1 MQEFVYNKG
10 VRVSFDQ
17 SSANGILLFRETS
30 EVLCSYGSRVLSLPV
45 EQDIYIEK
53 YKGIRLLL
61 NTLSHAL
68 AGNYV
73 NFGVFDLYG
82 DKALQN
88 SFDVALQL
96 CLNIPLEDVLAY
108 VKLSKAYFQF
118 LEILLK
124 SHLDVLCGLDSSV
137 FIVIVRT
144 IHEGMQSNGKW
155 SVVLYQAISV

>member
-1 MQEFVYNKG
+1 VYNKG
-10 VRVSFDQ
+10 VRVAFDQ

-45 EQDIYIEK
+45 EQDIYVEK

-61 NTLSHAL
+61 NTLSYAL
-68 AGNYV
+68 SGNYV
-73 NFGVFDLYG
+73 NFGVFELYG

-88 SFDVALQL
+88 SFDVSLQL

-137 FIVIVRT
+137 FLVIVRT
-144 IHEGMQSNGKW
+144 IHEGLQSNGKTIIK
-155 SVVLYQAISV
+155 LF

>member
-1 MQEFVYNKG
+1 M
-10 VRVSFDQ
+10 RIAFDQ

-68 AGNYV
+68 SGSYV
-73 NFGVFDLYG
+73 NFGVFSLYE

-96 CLNIPLEDVLAY
+96 CLSIPLEDVLAY
-108 VKLSKAYFQF
+108 VKLSKAFFQF

-124 SHLDVLCGLDSSV
+124 SHLDVLCGLESNV
-137 FIVIVRT
+137 FIDIIRS
-144 IHEGMQSNGKW
+144 IHEGLQSNGKFE
-155 SVVLYQAISV
+155 ISSICSRIVE